1 MLHHLCPIQKF
12 GIDKTRQCKIILLLH
27 VGNVPIKQQV
37 TTNTYDSTIIL
48 NGNFWHDCTF
58 LITTNWHHFWT
69 QCNFV

>member
-48 NGNFWHDCTF
+48 NGS
-58 LITTNWHHFWT
+58 
-69 QCNFV
+69 V